1 MATYSYCFMPAGEL
15 TSGDVSV
22 SGLFGE
28 GSLSAV
34 PLLTISSMFSM
45 LLVRAC
51 MCDVTVYLTFAGS
64 T

>member
-1 MATYSYCFMPAGEL
+1 MDTYSDCFNIGEL
-15 TSGDVSV
+15 TSGEARVI
-22 SGLFGE
+22 GLLGD

-34 PLLTISSMFSM
+34 PLLMTSSTFSM

-51 MCDVTVYLTFAGS
+51 MCEVTVCLMFAGS